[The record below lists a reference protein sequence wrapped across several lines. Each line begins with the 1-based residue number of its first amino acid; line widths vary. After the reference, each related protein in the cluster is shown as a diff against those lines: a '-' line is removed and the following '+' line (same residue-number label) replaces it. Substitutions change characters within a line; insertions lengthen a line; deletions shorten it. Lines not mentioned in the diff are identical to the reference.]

1 MKLSTLAWRN
11 IWRNRLRSSTVIA
24 SVLLG
29 IAAGIFASALMKGML
44 EGRFDNFIEDEISHL
59 QVHHPDF
66 VKEPE
71 VRHTLKGGDEVL
83 TALGKTEGIQATT
96 ARIRVQGMIASANYT
111 GGIVLTGI
119 LPEAEERVTG
129 FSQKMHEGEYL
140 ETGDGNRILI
150 GKSLAEKMKVGIGS
164 RVVLT
169 FQDADYEI
177 VSAAFTVKGIFQTIS
192 NRYDEGLAFV
202 PAAYL
207 RTHLANDEPYHEVA
221 VLLNDIGQSEPLKA
235 KIQAL
240 YPEMRVR
247 TWEEVAPEL
256 TFWLEA
262 GDVVG
267 YVFIVIIL
275 LGLAFGLLNTM
286 LMAVFERTRELG
298 MLMAVGMNKRRVFA
312 LIVWETLFLSLIGAA
327 AGLGLG
333 YAAVAF
339 TAKNGIDLSQLSDV
353 MRELGFSEFIYPS
366 VDPFFLVLVPLM
378 VVATALLA
386 AVYPAIRALKLN
398 PAEAVRE

>member
-140 ETGDGNRILI
+140 EAGDGNRILI

>member
-11 IWRNRLRSSTVIA
+11 IWRNKMRSGAVIA

-71 VRHTLKGGDEVL
+71 AGHTLSGGDRELAELVR
-83 TALGKTEGIQATT
+83 TDGIKAAT
-96 ARIRVQGMIASANYT
+96 ARIRVQGMIASANHT
-111 GGIVLTGI
+111 GGIMLTGI

-129 FSQKMHEGEYL
+129 FSQKMHSGDYL
-140 ETGDGNRILI
+140 EEGDRNSILI
-150 GKSLAEKMKVGIGS
+150 GKSLADKMKSDIGS

-192 NRYDEGLAFV
+192 NRYDEGIAVV
-202 PAAYL
+202 PASYL
-207 RTHLANDEPYHEVA
+207 RTHLGTRDPYHEVA
-221 VLLNDIGQSEPLKA
+221 VLLNDIDQSE
-235 KIQAL
+235 AL
-240 YPEMRVR
+240 RADISAIYPDMQVR
-247 TWEEVAPEL
+247 TWNELSPEL
-256 TFWLEA
+256 TVWLGA
-262 GDVVG
+262 GDMVAYIFLAV
-267 YVFIVIIL
+267 IL

-298 MLMAVGMNKRRVFA
+298 MLMAVGMNKRRIFA
-312 LIVWETLFLSLIGAA
+312 LIVWETLFLSLVGAA
-327 AGLGLG
+327 AGLALG
-333 YAAVAF
+333 FAGVAF
-339 TAKNGIDLSQLSDV
+339 TAKNGIDLSRLSDV
-353 MRELGFSEFIYPS
+353 MRELGFSEFIYPAI
-366 VDPFFLVLVPLM
+366 DPYFLVFIPLM
-378 VVATALLA
+378 VVVTALLA
-386 AVYPAIRALKLN
+386 AVYPALRALKLN
-398 PAEAVRE
+398 PADAVRE